1 MYLPLLLLLL
11 GAAPAATP
19 DTPMLSD
26 AQKEEILAKTQV
38 IRLDADLSTLS
49 DSERYVV
56 ERLMEV
62 GAIFQDVYESSRHQQ
77 ALPVRRSLEQAPA
90 ESLDRRL
97 YRQFQGP
104 VVTTLDNQRRP
115 IAGAS
120 PEVPG
125 RNVYPWGVTR
135 EELSA
140 FIRSHPER
148 RAEFMDPLTVVRR
161 ADADSLRRDLAALR
175 RHPVV
180 AGLHT
185 DVVARL
191 HALSRKPDAAAFY
204 AVPYAVA
211 YAPQMVQAHALLRL
225 AAARIEDEDAH
236 FADYL
241 RLRATD
247 LLTND
252 YGGGDAAW
260 VTGAFKTLNAQ
271 IGAYETYDDELFGQK
286 AFYSLSILRRDAR
299 ATARLEQALR
309 GLQTLEDALPY
320 APRKKVRS
328 TIPVGVYEVI
338 ADYGQARSANTASI
352 LPNDPDHASRYG
364 RTVLLRANVLRHP
377 EVHASNLETWK
388 AAMAPQHHGELQA
401 EGSFNRTVWHE
412 IGHYLGPDR
421 DAKGVPLITA
431 LEDAYSPLEEM
442 KADLVSLYS
451 AKALRESGHF
461 DARAL
466 TAVYASGILRTLNN
480 VRPRRAQPY
489 QTMQLVQFNWFV
501 DQGLLEMTPQGLRIH
516 HARYHAAVAS
526 LLEKILALQAS
537 GDRDAAEAFL
547 TRWSRWEAPHEELA
561 ARMRAKQRYR
571 FRVPSYAAFGD

>member
-1 MYLPLLLLLL
+1 MHLPLLLMVLS
-11 GAAPAATP
+11 AAPTATP
-19 DTPMLSD
+19 PKLTE
-26 AQKEEILAKTQV
+26 AQQQEILAKTQV

-49 DSERYVV
+49 GSERYVV
-56 ERLMEV
+56 DRLMEV
-62 GAIFQDVYESSRHQQ
+62 GAIFQDVYESSRHRD
-77 ALPVRRSLEQAPA
+77 ALRIRRALEREKPQST
-90 ESLDRRL
+90 EREL

-104 VVTTLDNQRRP
+104 VVTTLENQRVP
-115 IAGAS
+115 FAGAA

-135 EELSA
+135 DELNA
-140 FIRSHPER
+140 FIQAHPER
-148 RAEFMDPLTVVRR
+148 RSEFMDPLTVVRR
-161 ADADSLRRDLAALR
+161 ADADSLLRDLAALR

-185 DVVARL
+185 DVTARL
-191 HALSRKPDAAAFY
+191 TALSKTPDPKAFY

-225 AAARIEDEDAH
+225 AASRIEAEDAH

-247 LLTND
+247 LLSND

-260 VTGAFKTLNAQ
+260 VTGSFKTLNAQ

-286 AFYSLSILRRDAR
+286 AFYSLSILRRDAA
-299 ATARLEQALR
+299 ATARLEKALG
-309 GLQTLEDALPY
+309 GLQQLEDALPY
-320 APRKKVRS
+320 SPHKTVRS

-338 ADYGQARSANTASI
+338 ADFGQSRSANTASI
-352 LPNDPDHASRYG
+352 LPNDPDHSSRYG
-364 RTVLLRANVLRHP
+364 RTVLLRASVMRHP
-377 EVHASNLETWK
+377 KVHAASLETWK
-388 AAMAPQHHGELQA
+388 AAMAPAHHGELEA

-421 DAKGVPLITA
+421 DANGVPLITA

-451 AKALRESGHF
+451 AKALRESGFF

-466 TAVYASGILRTLNN
+466 TQVYASGILRTLNN
-480 VRPRRAQPY
+480 VKPRRAQPY
-489 QTMQLVQFNWFV
+489 QTMQLVQFNWFL
-501 DQGLLEMTPQGLRIH
+501 DRGLLEFTPQGLRIH
-516 HARYHAAVAS
+516 HARYHDAVTS
-526 LLEKILALQAS
+526 LLKEVLALQAA

-547 TRWSRWEAPHEELA
+547 TRWARWEAPHEELA
-561 ARMRAKQRYR
+561 KRIRGKQRYR
-571 FRVPSYAAFGD
+571 FRTTRYGALGE